1 MALQPGDKAPQFSGK
16 TQTGET
22 VSLDQ
27 FRGKTVILYFYP
39 KDDTPG
45 CTKEACSLRDN
56 FEVLTERGIVV
67 VGVSPDGVESHQK
80 FVAKYDLPFQ
90 LLADED
96 RTVIAAYGIWGE
108 KMNYGKRSMGILRH
122 TYVIGP
128 DGEIRKI
135 FKQVKTAE
143 HAQQILKFL
152 DS

>member
-1 MALQPGDKAPQFSGK
+1 MSAL
-16 TQTGET
+16 T
-22 VSLDQ
+22 
-27 FRGKTVILYFYP
+27 
-39 KDDTPG
+39 
-45 CTKEACSLRDN
+45 
-56 FEVLTERGIVV
+56 
-67 VGVSPDGVESHQK
+67 GVESHQK